1 MALCNES
8 VFASGRAVMG
18 EELHDL
24 GKIND
29 RIWVVTPDVGKAVD
43 SFRKDFP
50 DRFVDVGIAEQ
61 NAMGVAAGLALEGNL
76 PFVVGMIPFLTKRC
90 CEQVYVAVCY
100 NNLPV
105 RIIGTGGGLVT
116 GGGATHNAVDGIAIM
131 KTFVNMSVISISDPY
146 MLKSI
151 ISQSIN
157 MPGPLY
163 IRMGQGKKDRVIY
176 QPGTEDFK
184 IGKPVRV
191 FEGDDLTIFAHGD
204 MVRYAIDAA
213 SILRKQG
220 INAAVIDMFTIK
232 PLDMDAITRALEGNG
247 KILVVEDHW
256 MFGGLASS
264 MADAFTQLGKYPSR
278 FARLGVPAVY
288 AGFGEADELRNKYG
302 YGVQGIVDK
311 AKELLK

>member
-1 MALCNES
+1 MALCNEF
-8 VFASGRAVMG
+8 VFASGREVMG
-18 EELHDL
+18 KELHDL
-24 GKIND
+24 GMTND
-29 RIWVVTPDVGKAVD
+29 KVWVVTPDVGKAVE

-76 PFVVGMIPFLTKRC
+76 PFVSGMIPFLTKRC

-116 GGGATHNAVDGIAIM
+116 GGGATHNAVDDIAIM
-131 KTFVNMSVISISDPY
+131 KTFVNMSVVSISDPY
-146 MLKSI
+146 MLRPV
-151 ISQSIN
+151 ISQSLNIQ
-157 MPGPLY
+157 GPLY

-176 QPGTEDFK
+176 QPDTVDFK
-184 IGKPVRV
+184 IGKAVSV
-191 FEGDDLTIFAHGD
+191 VEGKDLTIFAHGD
-204 MVRYAIDAA
+204 MVKYAVDAA
-213 SILRKQG
+213 AVLRAQA
-220 INAAVIDMFTIK
+220 ISVSVIDMFTIK
-232 PLDMDAITRALEGNG
+232 PLDLNAIAGALDGSG
-247 KILVVEDHW
+247 RILVVEDHW

-264 MADAFTQLGKYPSR
+264 IADAFTQIGKYPTA